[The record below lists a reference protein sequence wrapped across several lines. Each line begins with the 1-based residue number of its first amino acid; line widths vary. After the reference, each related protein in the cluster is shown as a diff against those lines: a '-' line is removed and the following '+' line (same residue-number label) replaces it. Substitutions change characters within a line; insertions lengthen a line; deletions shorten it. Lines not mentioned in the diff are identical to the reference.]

1 MRITGFGGWGGGGSK
16 GQGRD
21 RADAFRRRHRV
32 GERVTGRVLR
42 HESTNH
48 AWVDFEGIEL
58 LAGIQSAP
66 APGSVLLFVIL
77 RTEPDI
83 LLQELQVAR
92 AAGDPLSGV
101 ADAFWAARARFESLS
116 WDIRTTAGK
125 AAGGPN
131 ARERAFRAALD
142 DAPDAAKVFAL
153 AEEAVDAANGLLALR
168 GGMRLGYRPWLL
180 PETLSGE
187 TITMPPSKGGI
198 TETAHS
204 FTFPGHGQCELRL
217 MEGAEGAGARL
228 LLESMDLAP
237 AFEKLVRLR
246 GLVSDD
252 QDFFTPAPLP
262 LSARAG
268 VLAPLLAAGHGD
280 RPRFARRV

>member
-1 MRITGFGGWGGGGSK
+1 MRITGFGGWGGGGGRGKS
-16 GQGRD
+16 RD
-21 RADAFRRRHRV
+21 RADSFRRRHRV

-42 HESTNH
+42 HESDGY

-66 APGSVLLFVIL
+66 APGSVLLFVVL

-83 LLQELQVAR
+83 LLQELHVAR

-116 WDIRTTAGK
+116 WDVREATGRAEGGPEARRKAFDAALAGAPE
-125 AAGGPN
+125 AAG
-131 ARERAFRAALD
+131 A
-142 DAPDAAKVFAL
+142 FAL
-153 AEEAVDAANGLLALR
+153 AAEAVEAANALLAMR
-168 GGMRLGYRPWLL
+168 GGARLGYRHWLL

-187 TITMPPSKGGI
+187 MLDLPASRGGI
-198 TETAHS
+198 AESAHS
-204 FTFPGHGQCELRL
+204 FTLPGQGQCELRL
-217 MEGAEGAGARL
+217 MRGPRGAGARL
-228 LLESMDLAP
+228 LLEDVRLAP

-246 GLVSDD
+246 AVVPADMEFLA
-252 QDFFTPAPLP
+252 PAPLP
-262 LSARAG
+262 LSSRAG
-268 VLAPLLAAGHGD
+268 VLAPLLAAGRGD